1 MEEAH
6 VCHQAEAAGLEGP
19 QAGRVHL
26 CQALEQAQR
35 PTRSARPRAPPP
47 SQAPSKAVP
56 GTVQGPTKICEAP
69 RDTVSAFLP
78 LSSSPGRPEPRGHL
92 VRRWKR
98 PNWLLV
104 FVTINGV
111 LQQPGYCLSASW
123 VAGLLWLGSLLRC
136 PSLRPAGGLAGVLY
150 EPSWGPPPRNSGPAA
165 AGPKPQ
171 VTKGHQLRPGLRAAL
186 PLPNFSRLGQGLRTV
201 SWDCGRVRG
210 PPLQTPQHG
219 PLTRMMLSR
228 SPLSAGP
235 GVLLRDNMGVSGDQQ
250 CKPWWMD
257 TVPDGFH
264 PETGGQLHHGSR

>member
-1 MEEAH
+1 M
-6 VCHQAEAAGLEGP
+6 
-19 QAGRVHL
+19 
-26 CQALEQAQR
+26 
-35 PTRSARPRAPPP
+35 
-47 SQAPSKAVP
+47 
-56 GTVQGPTKICEAP
+56 
-69 RDTVSAFLP
+69 
-78 LSSSPGRPEPRGHL
+78 
-92 VRRWKR
+92 
-98 PNWLLV
+98 
-104 FVTINGV
+104 

-210 PPLQTPQHG
+210 PCLQTPQHG
-219 PLTRMMLSR
+219 PLTRMMLSH

-264 PETGGQLHHGSR
+264 PEPRRAAASREPVRGLSGGQGKHVRWGPSRVPGGPASSQGSL